1 MSNEKSKEKDEQVR
15 IDIIK
20 WIVQSILTPLLP
32 IAVKVLVVLFSTK
45 SVDVIDAS
53 ELLYYSFFICILII
67 ESMGKQHTVFTTVAS
82 CALIVVSIVDIVLIA
97 IVVVGDASVNVTP
110 FAIAVAIICACIGI
124 IYRVAIKD

>member
-32 IAVKVLVVLFSTK
+32 VAVKMLVGFFSTK

-82 CALIVVSIVDIVLIA
+82 YALIVVSIVDIVLIA

-110 FAIAVAIICACIGI
+110 FAISVAIICACIGI
-124 IYRVAIKD
+124 IYRVAVKD

>member
-32 IAVKVLVVLFSTK
+32 VAVKVLVVLFSTK

-67 ESMGKQHTVFTTVAS
+67 ESMGKPHTVFTTIAS
-82 CALIVVSIVDIVLIA
+82 YALIVVSIVDIVLIA

>member
-32 IAVKVLVVLFSTK
+32 VAVKMLVGFFSTN

-82 CALIVVSIVDIVLIA
+82 YTLIVVSIVDIVLIA

-124 IYRVAIKD
+124 IYRVAVKD

>member
-1 MSNEKSKEKDEQVR
+1 MSNEKSKEKDEVR

-82 CALIVVSIVDIVLIA
+82 YALIVVSIVDIVLIA

>member
-67 ESMGKQHTVFTTVAS
+67 ESMGKQRTVFTTVAS
-82 CALIVVSIVDIVLIA
+82 YALIVVSIVDIVLIA